1 MKRVKREIKWNA
13 RRVNSATNEEKINK
27 TTTTNCVVLGC
38 CEYLTD
44 NGPAAARTHLNH
56 TRANCKLRKF
66 YLFSISEKS
75 IQDIHTHTDYSI
87 HIQTASG
94 ICTPPF
100 RVCFVFYASAII
112 RHMKIRYSTV
122 VSSSHISK
130 NQFKSSVVIVMSLN
144 PFTVAHF
151 FHIVSPSRMK
161 SSSRRRNAFFHSTK

>member
-1 MKRVKREIKWNA
+1 M
-13 RRVNSATNEEKINK
+13 
-27 TTTTNCVVLGC
+27 LGC

-75 IQDIHTHTDYSI
+75 IQDIHTHTHTQI
-87 HIQTASG
+87 IRFTFKRRVEFAHRRFV
-94 ICTPPF
+94 C
-100 RVCFVFYASAII
+100 VCFVFYASAII
-112 RHMKIRYSTV
+112 RHMKIRYSAV

-151 FHIVSPSRMK
+151 FHIVSPSHMK
-161 SSSRRRNAFFHSTK
+161 SSSRRRNAFFHSTKWYLEVFLIYDCD